1 VTIRARLAAT
11 YAAALVMV
19 LLVAGAILWW
29 QLGDALKSS
38 VHQTLLERATG
49 AASAL
54 ENAGQVGLQQG
65 DTPLPGGDFV
75 VMLDAAGHVLDAS
88 EGAPAGLSRLTVPGP
103 SEVIWNGTTYAV
115 DLVRMSDGTRIVAG
129 SDMAEMRATLDR
141 LGSTVLVVGG
151 AAAVASLAAG
161 WWLAGRALRP
171 VAAITREAA
180 QIGPAD
186 IDHRLPVPRQR
197 DELHGLATTLNGML
211 DRVAEAVRRQRL
223 FVAAAS
229 HDLRTPIAALQAE
242 LDLADDDRSSPGEL
256 RAAIRTAHA
265 DAVRLRELATALL
278 DLAGAEPA
286 GRVLVRAPVCC
297 DDLVEAAFRR
307 VEPLARERGTALQ
320 TVACGKVVRVDR
332 VRVEQAITNLVMNA
346 VAYAPA
352 GSAVDVVAH
361 VSPAASGM
369 PAGDELLI
377 DVLDRGPGVPEEFRG
392 RLFEAFAH
400 GAGPKHGSGLGLAT
414 AAAAIR
420 AHRGAIGYAPRDG
433 GGARFWVRVPA

>member
-1 VTIRARLAAT
+1 
-11 YAAALVMV
+11 
-19 LLVAGAILWW
+19 
-29 QLGDALKSS
+29 
-38 VHQTLLERATG
+38 
-49 AASAL
+49 
-54 ENAGQVGLQQG
+54 
-65 DTPLPGGDFV
+65 
-75 VMLDAAGHVLDAS
+75 
-88 EGAPAGLSRLTVPGP
+88 
-103 SEVIWNGTTYAV
+103 
-115 DLVRMSDGTRIVAG
+115 VRG
-129 SDMAEMRATLDR
+129 
-141 LGSTVLVVGG
+141 
-151 AAAVASLAAG
+151 
-161 WWLAGRALRP
+161 
-171 VAAITREAA
+171 
-180 QIGPAD
+180 
-186 IDHRLPVPRQR
+186 
-197 DELHGLATTLNGML
+197 
-211 DRVAEAVRRQRL
+211 
-223 FVAAAS
+223 
-229 HDLRTPIAALQAE
+229 
-242 LDLADDDRSSPGEL
+242 
-256 RAAIRTAHA
+256 
-265 DAVRLRELATALL
+265 
-278 DLAGAEPA
+278 
-286 GRVLVRAPVCC
+286 RAPVCC